1 LTTREPPPTPPPRHR
16 IWASSVALYGRGI
29 LLRGPS
35 GSGKSDLALRLID
48 TGAALIADDY
58 TEIAADSG
66 HILASPPPALA
77 GLLEIRG
84 VGIIRLPCQQNVPVA
99 VIVDLVDEEGV
110 ERMPEPMRES
120 LLGVELP
127 VFRLAPFPASAA
139 AKVRC
144 ALDLTVGRIVRAP

>member
-1 LTTREPPPTPPPRHR
+1 MYR
-16 IWASSVALYGRGI
+16 IWASSVALYGQGI

-48 TGAALIADDY
+48 AGATLIADDY
-58 TEIAADSG
+58 TEIVADGG
-66 HILASPPPALA
+66 HILASPPPPLA

-84 VGIIRLPCQQNVPVA
+84 VGIIRLSCQHNVPVA
-99 VIVDLVDEEGV
+99 VIVDLVDEGGV

-127 VFRLAPFPASAA
+127 VFHLAPFPASAV

-144 ALDLTVGRIVRAP
+144 ALDLAAGRIVRAP

>member
-1 LTTREPPPTPPPRHR
+1 MYR
-16 IWASSVALYGRGI
+16 IWASSVALYGQGI

-48 TGAALIADDY
+48 AGATLIADDY
-58 TEIAADSG
+58 TEIVADSG
-66 HILASPPPALA
+66 HILASPPPPLA

-84 VGIIRLPCQQNVPVA
+84 VGIIRLPCQHNVPVA
-99 VIVDLVDEEGV
+99 VIVDLVDEGGV

-127 VFRLAPFPASAA
+127 VFRLAPFPASAV

-144 ALDLTVGRIVRAP
+144 ALDLAAGRIVRTP